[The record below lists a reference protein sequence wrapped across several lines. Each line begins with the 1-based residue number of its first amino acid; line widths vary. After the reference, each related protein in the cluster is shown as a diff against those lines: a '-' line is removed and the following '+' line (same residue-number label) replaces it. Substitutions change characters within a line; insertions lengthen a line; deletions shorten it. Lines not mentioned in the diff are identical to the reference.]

1 MAVHLRYQ
9 LWYISLPSSI
19 KHQRVVEIRFFF
31 YFNQKITISLVVIG
45 LRDSYFPLIQL
56 PSCYQTVLYVNHF

>member
-1 MAVHLRYQ
+1 MALHLRYK

-19 KHQRVVEIRFFF
+19 KHQRGVEIRFFF

-56 PSCYQTVLYVNHF
+56 PSCYQTVL

>member
-1 MAVHLRYQ
+1 MAVHLRYK

-31 YFNQKITISLVVIG
+31 NQKITISSIVIG